1 MNNDEKEDKMFR
13 ADSTPLPSSRCGR
26 GIHTANHI
34 SGAKFLMESLAGM
47 FRFSLPAAARGGRP
61 RRTWL
66 EDVARQ
72 MRFSEGD
79 DLDIWIIDGIGKGK
93 DRWISKDNFMVYI
106 QVFLPESKIWKKLYD
121 ESTWRLGEKSQGEI
135 GIRVGSMKVF
145 YDAFVLDTKYL
156 QKSLVNIEKYLFYL
170 RDHGENLSL
179 EI

>member
-1 MNNDEKEDKMFR
+1 MNNDEKEDKMFC
-13 ADSTPLPSSRCGR
+13 ADSTSLPSSRCGR

-34 SGAKFLMESLAGM
+34 SGAKFLMESLACM
-47 FRFSLPAAARGGRP
+47 FRFSVPVEARLLPGRTGQM
-61 RRTWL
+61 RTG
-66 EDVARQ
+66 Q

-135 GIRVGSMKVF
+135 GIRVRSMKVF